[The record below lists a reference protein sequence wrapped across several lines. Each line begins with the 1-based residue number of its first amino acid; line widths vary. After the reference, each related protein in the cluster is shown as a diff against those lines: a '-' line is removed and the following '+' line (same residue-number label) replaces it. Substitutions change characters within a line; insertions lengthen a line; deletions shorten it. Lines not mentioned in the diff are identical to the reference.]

1 MPNAALNH
9 YNKIYKKLILTP
21 KELKKSYPCNEKLK
35 LQISNFRKS
44 ISEIINGSDHRLL
57 IICGPCSIHNLQSA
71 IEYAKKFKKLSDKLH
86 DSIYMIMR
94 VYLEKPRTSIGWK
107 GLLNDPYLDNSFDI
121 EAGLK
126 ISRKLLLELTK
137 LGIPLATEV
146 LSFHTIP
153 YLEDLFSWMA
163 IGARTTESQP
173 HREMVS
179 GLSMPVGF
187 KNSTDGNFHKAINAI
202 KTATVPHTFLSIN
215 EDGKISLLETYGNKN
230 LHVILRGG
238 DHKPNYDSES
248 ILECV
253 DSMKTAGLYPSIIVD
268 CSHDNSKRD
277 YRCQSEVAK
286 SVIIQRQMGNT
297 FITGLMLESNLY
309 EGNQSFELPLKEIHS
324 GISLTD
330 ACISWKTTEILLE
343 NIYKTLQ

>member
-1 MPNAALNH
+1 MPNNAFNN
-9 YNKIYKKLILTP
+9 YNNISNQLITP
-21 KELKKSYPCNEKLK
+21 KELKKFYPCNDQLK

-57 IICGPCSIHNLQSA
+57 IICGPCSIHDPQLA
-71 IEYAKKFKKLSDKLH
+71 MEYAKKLKKLSDKLH
-86 DSIYMIMR
+86 DSIYIIMR

-107 GLLNDPYLDNSFDI
+107 GLLNDPYLNNSFDI
-121 EAGLK
+121 ESGLK

-137 LGIPLATEV
+137 LGLPLATEV

-187 KNSTDGNFHKAINAI
+187 KNSTDGNFHNAINAI
-202 KTATVPHTFLSIN
+202 KTASVPHTFISIN
-215 EDGKISLLETYGNKN
+215 ADGKISLLQTCGNKN

-238 DHKPNYDSES
+238 HHKPNYDAES
-248 ILECV
+248 ISQCV
-253 DSMKTAGLYPSIIVD
+253 DSMKKAGLYPSIMVD

-277 YRCQSEVAK
+277 YRCQPEVAK
-286 SVIIQRQMGNT
+286 SVIMQRKMGNT

-309 EGNQSFELPLKEIHS
+309 EGNQLFELPFDEIHY

-330 ACISWKTTEILLE
+330 ACISWKTTEILLQD
-343 NIYKTLQ
+343 IYKTLKA